1 MKYANLQWR
10 DGQPY
15 SPDFD
20 DVYFSADNGIEE
32 TEHVFIHHNRLQPR
46 FEQNTQG
53 IFTIAET
60 GFGSGL
66 NFLIAVKH
74 WLQLSKP
81 WQTLYFYSV
90 ENTPLTAEDLI
101 RAQNAWPE
109 LKAIA
114 EPLQQQ
120 YTAASYGFHQFEL
133 YQGRVKLVLMLGE
146 VETMLA
152 QLQAPVD
159 AWFLDGFAPGSN
171 PDMWSEQVFSHIQRL
186 SHSGTSLSTYTA
198 AGFVRR
204 GLIDKGFAIEKVSG
218 IGKKRHM
225 LAGTLTSK
233 GEDIHRSDQPWYENV
248 SRDTTRDTAI
258 AIEENKSVSIIGAGI
273 AGISSAWALVKRGYQ
288 VEIFEAASAL
298 GAAASGNPRGMIM
311 PRLSLQDSADAEFYT
326 SAYFYALRCLQAL
339 DPQQQSWQ
347 QTGGLQLPSSERSK
361 KQMANY
367 PQDVSLAQTLDAQA
381 ASEIC
386 GLNIEHTV
394 HYFARAACVF
404 PQQVLQK
411 MIGEMGDALK
421 INYDTSIE
429 SFDYVDGCWEL
440 KNQHRGMVGKT
451 RHLILANAWQLKK
464 YPQLAHIYLQPARGQ
479 LSYYQDNP
487 RSKKLKMP
495 VSFEGYIMP
504 AHEHQHISGASF
516 ELDDCSIQ
524 LRDEE
529 ADANLREIN
538 HWFKHLF
545 VEKDNCGGRAAVR
558 AVTPDRVP
566 IVGNVALSCALHN
579 DYGDLYK
586 GKPACKY
593 PLSNNLPG
601 LYVNSGYGARGFSS
615 AFLCS
620 ELLAAIICDEPL
632 PVSKR
637 VRYALHSSRFL
648 IRSLKKRRFNEK

>member
-15 SPDFD
+15 NLDFD

-32 TEHVFIHHNRLQPR
+32 TEHVFIHHNRLASR
-46 FEQNTQG
+46 FEKNKHAG
-53 IFTIAET
+53 FTIAET

-66 NFLIAVKH
+66 NFLVAVKH
-74 WLQLSKP
+74 WLQMSQP
-81 WQTLYFYSV
+81 WQTLTFYSV
-90 ENTPLTAEDLI
+90 ENTPLTPEDLI
-101 RAQNAWPE
+101 RAQRAWPT

-133 YQGRVKLVLMLGE
+133 YQGRVKLVLMLGD
-146 VETMLA
+146 VEAMLS
-152 QLQAPVD
+152 QLQAAVD
-159 AWFLDGFAPGSN
+159 AWFLDGFAPGCN

-186 SHSGTSLSTYTA
+186 SHAGTSLSTYTA

-204 GLIDKGFAIEKVSG
+204 GLIDKGFVIEKVSG

-225 LAGTLTSK
+225 LAGTLASK
-233 GEDIHRSDQPWYENV
+233 DVSARRSDQPWYENAPLDV
-248 SRDTTRDTAI
+248 PLIR
-258 AIEENKSVSIIGAGI
+258 NKNAHISIIGAGI

-288 VEIFEAASAL
+288 VEMFEAASTL

-361 KQMANY
+361 KQMLNY
-367 PQDVSLAQTLDAQA
+367 PQDVSLAQTLDAQT

-386 GLNIEHTV
+386 GLNIEHTA
-394 HYFARAACVF
+394 HYFAQAACVF

-411 MIGEMGDALK
+411 MIDEMGDALK
-421 INYDTSIE
+421 IYYDTPIE
-429 SFDYVDGCWEL
+429 SFDYVDERWQL
-440 KNQHRGMVGKT
+440 KNQHNDIVGNA
-451 RHLILANAWQLKK
+451 RCLIVANAWQLKK
-464 YPQLAHIYLQPARGQ
+464 YPQLAHVYLQPARGQ
-479 LSYYQDNP
+479 LNYYRAST

-495 VSFEGYIMP
+495 VSFDGYIMP
-504 AHEHQHISGASF
+504 EHQHRHISGASF
-516 ELDDCSIQ
+516 ELDDCSTQ

-529 ADANLREIN
+529 AHANLREIN
-538 HWFKHLF
+538 RWFTHLF
-545 VEKDNCGGRAAVR
+545 VEKDICGGRAAVR

-566 IVGNVALSCALHN
+566 IVGNVALSSTLLN
-579 DYGDLYK
+579 DYGNLYK
-586 GKPACKY
+586 GRPASKY